1 MKLEL
6 SDKHASVLIAAL
18 DCYSRLQMGQLWALA
33 DAIETAKDVNGAPL
47 PDARKL
53 REQYTDDLTRRI
65 FGYPPNASHGICS
78 PHVPESAKVAYD
90 MQCVIRAEIAKRSD
104 SPSSS
109 VWRGP
114 PLHTAKAV
122 PLAEVK
128 P

>member
-6 SDKHASVLIAAL
+6 TDKHASVLIAAL

-33 DAIETAKDVNGAPL
+33 DAIKGAKDADGAPL
-47 PDARKL
+47 PDAWQI
-53 REQYTDDLTRRI
+53 REQYTDELTRRL
-65 FGYPPNASHGICS
+65 FGYSPNASHGICS

-90 MQCVIRAEIAKRSD
+90 LQCVIRAKRENH
-104 SPSSS
+104 PSSS
-109 VWRGP
+109 VWHGP

-122 PLAEVK
+122 PLAEVL